1 MAHISLFET
10 PLASP
15 HREERARRRPAH
27 PTNARHEGGQLR
39 LTRRGRV
46 VVVLATLGLLLIG
59 GFTLGRVSASN
70 AAGVP
75 RTTVVQTGDTMWSI
89 ASHASPGRDPRAVIA
104 DIERINHV
112 TAADLLPG
120 VELTLPS

>member
-1 MAHISLFET
+1 M
-10 PLASP
+10 
-15 HREERARRRPAH
+15 RAQ
-27 PTNARHEGGQLR
+27 GGQLR
-39 LTRRGRV
+39 LTRRGRI
-46 VVVLATLGLLLIG
+46 VVVLVTLALLLIG
-59 GFTLGRVSASN
+59 GFTLGRVSTSN

-75 RTTVVQTGDTMWSI
+75 RTTVVQPGDTMWSI

-112 TAADLLPG
+112 TASDLLPG